1 MAPAE
6 ATLRTRDVSARTLR
20 AGTGRLL
27 VFLHGAAGVPPWNA
41 FFAALAEHYD
51 VLVPEHPGFG
61 RTPSP
66 PWLRNVGDLAMY
78 YLDVLDNLKAERVH
92 LVGNS
97 LGGWIAAELATR
109 NCSRLASLS
118 LISPAGVR
126 VKGVPMG
133 DNFIW
138 GPQETVRNLYH
149 DQALAEQLLA
159 QPPTEEQAEL
169 LLVNRFA
176 AAKLGWEPRWHNP
189 ALERWLHRI
198 SVPTLVVWGADD
210 KFLPAR
216 YADAWRAGIP
226 NATVEMVAACGH
238 LPHMEKPD
246 EAARK
251 VLDFVR
257 SR

>member
-1 MAPAE
+1 MAPEE
-6 ATLRTRDVSARTLR
+6 ATLETREVRARAWR
-20 AGTGRLL
+20 AGRGRLV
-27 VFLHGAAGVPPWNA
+27 VFLHGAAGVPPWNP
-41 FFAALAEHYD
+41 FFDALAQHYD

-61 RTPSP
+61 ATPSP
-66 PWLRNVGDLAMY
+66 PWLRNVGDMAMY
-78 YLDVLDNLKAERVH
+78 YLDALDALAGERVH

-97 LGGWIAAELATR
+97 LGGWIAAELAVR

-133 DNFIW
+133 DSFIW
-138 GPQETVRNLYH
+138 SSQETVRNLYH
-149 DQALAEQLLA
+149 DQALAERLLA
-159 QPPTEEQAEL
+159 EPPSEEQAEL
-169 LLVNRFA
+169 ILVNRFA

-198 SVPTLVVWGADD
+198 SVPTLVLWGAQD

-216 YADAWRAGIP
+216 YADAWTAQIP
-226 NATVEMVAACGH
+226 DARVELIAECGH
-238 LPHMEKPD
+238 LPHMEKP
-246 EAARK
+246 ELAARK
-251 VLDFVR
+251 LLNFIG